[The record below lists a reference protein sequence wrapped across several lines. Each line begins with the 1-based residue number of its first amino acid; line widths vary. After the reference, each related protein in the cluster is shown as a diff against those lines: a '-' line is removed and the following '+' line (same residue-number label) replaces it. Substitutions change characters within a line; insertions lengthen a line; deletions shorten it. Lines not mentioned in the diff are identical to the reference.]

1 MSRAD
6 IRLHPRERDLF
17 NAAVHM
23 FPTNNLVSFHNRHM
37 LKSLNFPIARCI
49 AVTSRRSEISGA
61 DDDQLD
67 REVLLCR
74 GQRVILTCNLCEWCT
89 WLCEGNILYA

>member
-6 IRLHPRERDLF
+6 MRFHPRERDLF
-17 NAAVHM
+17 NAAIHM

-37 LKSLNFPIARCI
+37 LTSLNYPIAQCV
-49 AVTSRRSEISGA
+49 AEHSRHSEISGV

-67 REVLLCR
+67 HEVLLCH
-74 GQRVILTCNLCEWCT
+74 G
-89 WLCEGNILYA
+89 